1 MTSVVG
7 SEKRKTRDDTTQ
19 AIVVIGVP
27 SRRLEHTLRTL
38 AGDSEYED
46 ESDETTMRNM
56 VLCRN
61 PSGLRR
67 ELSPRA
73 KGNVNRV
80 VAMHWMKQRR
90 CLLRQL
96 GTWTT
101 EKLVVVARTGTTN
114 VCHSLK

>member
-73 KGNVNRV
+73 IGNVNRV

-90 CLLRQL
+90 CLLRRL

-101 EKLVVVARTGTTN
+101 EN
-114 VCHSLK
+114 

>member
-19 AIVVIGVP
+19 ANVVIGGP

-46 ESDETTMRNM
+46 KSDETMRNM

-61 PSGLRR
+61 PSIHG
-67 ELSPRA
+67 
-73 KGNVNRV
+73 
-80 VAMHWMKQRR
+80 Q
-90 CLLRQL
+90 Q
-96 GTWTT
+96 
-101 EKLVVVARTGTTN
+101 
-114 VCHSLK
+114 